1 MLLHIVTNLKMVL
14 VVELHAEQP
23 NFSCLSP
30 PAPITIFSFSL
41 CITPITVFCRCV
53 MLEYDIRC
61 CFFWSFHFVWSLL
74 PVIRIGMLANLSVAC
89 YCPGNRWFF
98 SSSYLF
104 LSCCFH
110 SCLGNRRAL
119 VDQKSSVIKHS
130 PTVKRESPSPQGRT
144 SNSR

>member
-1 MLLHIVTNLKMVL
+1 MPAFGLPFSLGNQYHMVYTSHPQCIMLLHIVTNLKMVH

-61 CFFWSFHFVWSLL
+61 CFFGVSILFEV
-74 PVIRIGMLANLSVAC
+74 C
-89 YCPGNRWFF
+89 Y
-98 SSSYLF
+98 L
-104 LSCCFH
+104 
-110 SCLGNRRAL
+110 
-119 VDQKSSVIKHS
+119 
-130 PTVKRESPSPQGRT
+130 
-144 SNSR
+144 